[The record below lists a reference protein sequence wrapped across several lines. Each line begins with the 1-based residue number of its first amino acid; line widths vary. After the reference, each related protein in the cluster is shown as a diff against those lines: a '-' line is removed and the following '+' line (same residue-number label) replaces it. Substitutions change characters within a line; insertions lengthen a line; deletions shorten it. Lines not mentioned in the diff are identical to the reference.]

1 MTQSNCNSHPI
12 HPVSY
17 CCVRHDI
24 ICPLSP
30 GGWSKFFVPMNVFKP
45 LWNAKRQILVSL
57 LYKWSTE
64 KLNTLLKT
72 TQVVFVRARDK
83 PVRHLRAC
91 AFKSQSFPVSYSR
104 TMPSFL
110 GPHTWLYSKGL
121 VSCKERRSQLWPRR
135 CGGIL
140 GKVRPDF
147 SHTSKSSCLWVRM
160 LTETPD
166 WNRDRGTG
174 HHG

>member
-1 MTQSNCNSHPI
+1 MTQSNCNSRPV

-17 CCVRHDI
+17 CCVRHDN

-30 GGWSKFFVPMNVFKP
+30 GGWSKFFVPMNIFKP

-64 KLNTLLKT
+64 KLNT

-91 AFKSQSFPVSYSR
+91 AFKSQA
-104 TMPSFL
+104 FL
-110 GPHTWLYSKGL
+110 SLTVGQCLLSWDLTPGSTQRAWCLARKG
-121 VSCKERRSQLWPRR
+121 EAN
-135 CGGIL
+135 CGQEGVEGFW
-140 GKVRPDF
+140 GK
-147 SHTSKSSCLWVRM
+147 
-160 LTETPD
+160 
-166 WNRDRGTG
+166 
-174 HHG
+174 